1 MKNSDTLWIQ
11 KNFLDSPD
19 ATLIVKGDKVVIVNN
34 AAQELINGVDLD
46 VNYIIQLVQTN
57 MAENRSKT
65 NNCVNC
71 IVKETM
77 HHNSVP
83 LDFTDKKQL
92 KDLSFSLDYYL
103 IDESEGVYS
112 IVIRNNAAKDRLK
125 KIEDNHDIVRK
136 INRTQENERKRIS
149 EDLHDSVAQSVY
161 SSIMTLSH
169 LKTGDLEHDQLISQ
183 VQDQLRGTL
192 TDIKSL
198 AVDVRPAVLDNFGLI
213 AAIHALVK
221 RMQPST
227 SIELDFI
234 DRSNDLSVLSDDI
247 QTTLYRIVQEAVTN
261 AIKHSKADTIV
272 IMLVSHK
279 NKISLEVIDDGV
291 GFNMYTKKSY
301 NGSSLGMI
309 NMNERVKSLNGYFL
323 VDSQIND
330 GTTITAEFPYE
341 GSTEPTKNE
350 EWVKHEK
357 RTNCRRFQ
365 DFT

>member
-1 MKNSDTLWIQ
+1 MENSDNLWIQ

-19 ATLIVKGDKVVIVNN
+19 ATLIIKGDKVVIVNN
-34 AAQELINGVDLD
+34 AAQEIIHGLHLD
-46 VNYIIQLVQTN
+46 VNYLIQLVKTD
-57 MAENRSKT
+57 MAESRSTT
-65 NNCVNC
+65 NNCFNC
-71 IVKETM
+71 VVKETM

-83 LDFTDKKQL
+83 INVMDEARLQKLTFT
-92 KDLSFSLDYYL
+92 LDYYL
-103 IDESEGVYS
+103 IDEKNDVYS
-112 IVIRNNAAKDRLK
+112 IVIRNNASKDRLR
-125 KIEDNHDIVRK
+125 KIEDSHDIVRK

-161 SSIMTLSH
+161 SSIMTLNRM
-169 LKTGDLEHDQLISQ
+169 KTGDQKQDAMISQ
-183 VQDQLRGTL
+183 VQEQLRGTL
-192 TDIKSL
+192 SDIKSL

-213 AAIHALVK
+213 PAIHALIK

-227 SIELDFI
+227 DIELDFI
-234 DRSNDLSVLSDDI
+234 DRSGDLSNLSDDI

-261 AIKHSKADTIV
+261 AIKHSQADTIV

-291 GFNMYTKKSY
+291 GFSMYTKKSY

-323 VDSQIND
+323 VDSKIDD

-341 GSTEPTKNE
+341 SSTEPTKNE
-350 EWVKHEK
+350 E
-357 RTNCRRFQ
+357 
-365 DFT
+365 